1 LRVSTFPT
9 ANGEKVAIRILDP
22 SVGLM
27 HIENLGL
34 SEWNLNII
42 LQAIKKP
49 FGMVLV
55 TGPTGSG
62 KSTSLYALLQILN
75 QDGVNVVTLEDPVEY
90 FVPGVNQS
98 QVIPEIGYSFASGLR
113 SILRQ
118 DPDVIMVGEVRDN
131 ETAEL
136 AVHSALTGHL
146 VLSTLHTN
154 NAVGTIPRLVDL
166 GVQRFLIPAT
176 LNIIV
181 AQRLARRLCPKC
193 KRLVQPTN
201 DQGQVIDKALKE
213 LPSEFAKT
221 LSFSKPYQL
230 YEPVGCDECKGKG
243 FFGRIGLYEV
253 LHMTPELEKII
264 LTSGSEADILAEAKR
279 QGMISLRQE
288 AILHLLGGVIPFS
301 EVIRETY

>member
-1 LRVSTFPT
+1 
-9 ANGEKVAIRILDP
+9 
-22 SVGLM
+22 M

-34 SEWNLNII
+34 SAWNRDII
-42 LQAIKKP
+42 LEAIKKP
-49 FGMVLV
+49 FGMLLV

-62 KSTSLYALLQILN
+62 KSTSLYAFLQILN
-75 QDGVNVVTLEDPVEY
+75 QDAVNVVTLEDPVEY
-90 FVPGVNQS
+90 FVQGVNQS
-98 QVIPEIGYSFASGLR
+98 QVVPEIGYTFASGLR

-181 AQRLARRLCPKC
+181 AQRLARRLCNEC
-193 KRLVQPTN
+193 KRLIEPTPE
-201 DQGQVIDKALKE
+201 QVKIIEISLKE
-213 LPSEFAKT
+213 LPSEFSKT
-221 LSFSKPYQL
+221 LSIQKPYRL
-230 YEPVGCDECKGKG
+230 YEPVGCDACKGKG

-253 LHMTPELEKII
+253 LRMTPELEHVI
-264 LTSGSEADILAEAKR
+264 LSGESEAEVLVEAKR
-279 QGMISLRQE
+279 QGMITLRQE
-288 AILHLLGGVIPFS
+288 AVLHLLNGVIPFT
-301 EVIRETY
+301 EVVRETY